1 MSATRTAR
9 TNSPSVPTRA
19 GTRGARALTVAAAAA
34 AALVVWALISYVF
47 GVDLAARPF
56 GAPDYTPVGA
66 AAVVAG
72 GLVPGLCAWGLLA
85 LMERLGWRAR
95 RVWTIVA
102 GVVLVLSLATPLTG
116 GETLGAVIGL
126 TALHLTVAAV
136 LIPGLARTA
145 VR

>member
-9 TNSPSVPTRA
+9 TTSSTAPTRV

-34 AALVVWALISYVF
+34 AALVVWVLISHVL

-56 GAPDYTPVGA
+56 GAPEYTPVGPV
-66 AAVVAG
+66 AVVAG

-95 RVWTIVA
+95 RVWTILA
-102 GVVLVLSLATPLTG
+102 SVVLVLSLATPLTG